1 MRQTGFT
8 LIEAMIVI
16 ALISIILSIAA
27 PSLRNMMQDS
37 RLASASEE
45 MLTSMMLARTEAI
58 KRNARVMLCNSSDPA
73 ATSASC
79 VTSSPDWKTG
89 WLVFVDKDADN
100 TFSTGDEI
108 LRVVNVVE
116 KVGSIAP
123 SDTTLT
129 NVRFRSVLNQA
140 SKDVSFTFCTS
151 GQRSRV
157 VTLDKTSRVNRTIGS
172 ACT

>member
-16 ALISIILSIAA
+16 ALISIIMGIAA
-27 PSLRNMMQDS
+27 PSLRSMMQDS

-58 KRNARVMLCNSSDPA
+58 KRNARVMLCNSTDPA
-73 ATSASC
+73 AASPSC
-79 VTSSPDWKTG
+79 ASSTPDWKTG
-89 WLVFVDKDADN
+89 WLVFVDKDAN
-100 TFSTGDEI
+100 STYSSGDEV

-116 KVGSIAP
+116 KVDSITP

-151 GQRSRV
+151 GLRSRV
-157 VTLDKTSRVNRTIGS
+157 VTLDKTSRVNRTVGS